1 MPDLLLLGGTSE
13 ARACAAELVRR
24 GFDVV
29 SSLAG
34 RVAAPR
40 LPAGAVRIG
49 GFGGPDAMARWLAEN
64 RVRAVVDATH
74 PFAERIGTSAVTA
87 CASAG
92 VPLLRLRR
100 PGWQAGPSD
109 RWHWVDSLDAAAGA
123 VATLGERAFVTTGRQ
138 GIAAF
143 AGLNRTWLLIR
154 CVDPPAQP
162 LPPHC
167 RILLSRGP
175 YEVTE
180 ERELMTGHGID
191 VLVTKDSGGTM
202 TAAKLAAA
210 RELGIPTVVVRR
222 PPRPPAHTVATPPE
236 ALRWVAE
243 TTAAQERQP

>member
-13 ARACAAELVRR
+13 ARACAAELVRH

-40 LPAGAVRIG
+40 LPVGTVRIG
-49 GFGGPDAMARWLAEN
+49 GFGGPTAMAGWLAEN

-87 CASAG
+87 CAAAE

-100 PGWQAGPSD
+100 PGWQAGPGD
-109 RWHWVDSLDAAAGA
+109 RWHWVDSLDAAADA
-123 VATLGERAFVTTGRQ
+123 AATLGERAFVTTGRQ
-138 GIAAF
+138 GLAAF

-154 CVDPPAQP
+154 CVDPPERP

-167 RILLSRGP
+167 RILLGRGP
-175 YEVTE
+175 YQVAG
-180 ERELMTGHGID
+180 ERELMLRHGID
-191 VLVTKDSGGTM
+191 VLVTKDSGGAM
-202 TAAKLAAA
+202 TTAKLTAA

-222 PPRPPAHTVATPPE
+222 PPRPAAHTVATPPE
-236 ALRWVAE
+236 AVRWVVE
-243 TTAAQERQP
+243 TTADRERQR

>member
-1 MPDLLLLGGTSE
+1 WPRWHMPRSSSPAATARSWYWIIPLMPDLLLLGGTSE

-92 VPLLRLRR
+92 VPLLRL
-100 PGWQAGPSD
+100 
-109 RWHWVDSLDAAAGA
+109 
-123 VATLGERAFVTTGRQ
+123 
-138 GIAAF
+138 
-143 AGLNRTWLLIR
+143 
-154 CVDPPAQP
+154 
-162 LPPHC
+162 
-167 RILLSRGP
+167 
-175 YEVTE
+175 
-180 ERELMTGHGID
+180 
-191 VLVTKDSGGTM
+191 
-202 TAAKLAAA
+202 
-210 RELGIPTVVVRR
+210 
-222 PPRPPAHTVATPPE
+222 
-236 ALRWVAE
+236 
-243 TTAAQERQP
+243 